1 MTLVAEPIGR
11 TLMSSGPM
19 HAALQCRRV
28 LNGSV
33 TASATNAKNE
43 ENTMSTDQNKVI
55 ARRIVDE
62 SWTKHNP
69 SILDE
74 LFTTDAVLHDPSN
87 PTIVK
92 GPQGAKST
100 LNTYLRAF
108 PDMKISIE
116 REIAEGDYVV
126 QHLRAIG
133 TNTGEFNGMP
143 ATGKKTEVTGVV
155 TSKIKD
161 GKVVEAWSLFD
172 NLTLMQQLGVVPTPQ
187 STSKREPE
195 LVGAR

>member
-1 MTLVAEPIGR
+1 
-11 TLMSSGPM
+11 
-19 HAALQCRRV
+19 
-28 LNGSV
+28 
-33 TASATNAKNE
+33 
-43 ENTMSTDQNKVI
+43 MSTDQNKVI

-69 SILDE
+69 SILDQ
-74 LFTTDAVLHDPSN
+74 LFTSDAVLHDPSN
-87 PTIVK
+87 PSIAK

-126 QHLRAIG
+126 QHLRATG

-172 NLTLMQQLGVVPTPQ
+172 NLTLMQQLGVVPTLQ

>member
-1 MTLVAEPIGR
+1 MGKEKGAI
-11 TLMSSGPM
+11 
-19 HAALQCRRV
+19 
-28 LNGSV
+28 
-33 TASATNAKNE
+33 
-43 ENTMSTDQNKVI
+43 MSTDQNKTV

-62 SWTKHNP
+62 AWNKHNP
-69 SILDE
+69 AILDQ
-74 LFTTDAVLHDPSN
+74 LFSNDAVVHDPQN
-87 PTIVK
+87 PTITK

-100 LNTYLRAF
+100 LAIYLRAF

-116 REIAEGDYVV
+116 REIADGDYVV
-126 QHLRAIG
+126 QHLLATG

-143 ATGKKTEVTGVV
+143 ATGKKTNTIGVM

-172 NLTLMQQLGVVPTPQ
+172 SLGLMQQLGVIPAPKGASTPE
-187 STSKREPE
+187 RE

>member
-1 MTLVAEPIGR
+1 MF
-11 TLMSSGPM
+11 
-19 HAALQCRRV
+19 
-28 LNGSV
+28 
-33 TASATNAKNE
+33 
-43 ENTMSTDQNKVI
+43 TDQNKVI

-62 SWTKHNP
+62 SWTKHDP
-69 SILDE
+69 SILDQ
-74 LFTTDAVLHDPSN
+74 LVSTDAVVHDPSN
-87 PTIVK
+87 PNIAN

-100 LNTYLRAF
+100 LNAYLRAF
-108 PDMKISIE
+108 PDVKIKIE

-143 ATGKKTEVTGVV
+143 ATGKKTDVIGVM

-161 GKVVEAWSLFD
+161 GKVVEIWSLFD
-172 NLTLMQQLGVVPTPQ
+172 NLTLMQQLGVVPTLQ